1 MDNKAEKKEKR
12 RYFLRKEVLALL
24 ILFMLFG
31 YGGINVMRN
40 YELYADTIRG
50 EYDKVVNGESAIA
63 ESISAFENVLTEE
76 AVERMKFIEVYSFE
90 HVLLGKE
97 EIKNFSYIRDRKGFL
112 HYASFYRDHDDT
124 LFEIALRVKNLQE
137 AVEQKGTKVLFVI
150 PPAKGSTVLGDFS
163 IGLPINDPY
172 RNVDELLFW
181 LNRLGVRT
189 LNYAEYMPNAD
200 LPFEEVFF
208 KTDHHWTVEA
218 AYYATQILVDELNR
232 LGGVGIGDISQM
244 PVTKVTYKNSML
256 GSMGRGAG
264 INFAG
269 IEDFTAYYINPNM
282 RFRRETVH
290 EDGREEVLEG
300 DYVDT
305 IMDHTVLNKEDPY
318 KNQIYSLYM
327 NAIRPYDYVENLSNP
342 DGIRMLMIRDSY
354 FAPVMSFLAP
364 LTGRLDSIWSLEQ
377 MESVSVEERLA
388 ANTYDYIVIEV
399 YPYNISE
406 DAFQYFESHRE

>member
-1 MDNKAEKKEKR
+1 M
-12 RYFLRKEVLALL
+12 
-24 ILFMLFG
+24 
-31 YGGINVMRN
+31 
-40 YELYADTIRG
+40 
-50 EYDKVVNGESAIA
+50 
-63 ESISAFENVLTEE
+63 
-76 AVERMKFIEVYSFE
+76 
-90 HVLLGKE
+90 
-97 EIKNFSYIRDRKGFL
+97 
-112 HYASFYRDHDDT
+112 
-124 LFEIALRVKNLQE
+124 
-137 AVEQKGTKVLFVI
+137 
-150 PPAKGSTVLGDFS
+150 
-163 IGLPINDPY
+163 
-172 RNVDELLFW
+172 DELLFW